1 MRRRVNLDMY
11 YSNREQ
17 NQLCTCVCQHSYV
30 NQACRSNMW
39 QHLSCATPTSA
50 DIVKATCH
58 IWLSILHNVMA
69 VFSEWKNKVPT
80 FFLLSSSSCLYF
92 ETCLFFIIHSSSLN
106 FSTMCNISKHP
117 SQFDAHKLN
126 NIWVLEDFDEEM
138 MYIRSGA
145 DKDFLHIFS
154 SWKTWV
160 SYWKNFN
167 FQSLVDI
174 EKYLEE
180 YCWWKNYYWLMLK
193 WKLAFLLENHN
204 TLKQNTI
211 FESNLS
217 KR

>member
-92 ETCLFFIIHSSSLN
+92 ETCLLFFSIHSSSLN

-126 NIWVLEDFDEEM
+126 NIWFGRLWWGDDVYKKWGRQRLSSYFFIMEDL
-138 MYIRSGA
+138 G
-145 DKDFLHIFS
+145 
-154 SWKTWV
+154 
-160 SYWKNFN
+160 
-167 FQSLVDI
+167 
-174 EKYLEE
+174 
-180 YCWWKNYYWLMLK
+180 
-193 WKLAFLLENHN
+193 FLLEE
-204 TLKQNTI
+204 L
-211 FESNLS
+211 
-217 KR
+217 

>member
-69 VFSEWKNKVPT
+69 VFLERKNKVPT
-80 FFLLSSSSCLYF
+80 FFFLLSSSSCLYF

-138 MYIRSGA
+138 MYIRSGT
-145 DKDFLHIFS
+145 KTFFIFFHHGRLGFLIGRTLIFKAWS
-154 SWKTWV
+154 ILRNI
-160 SYWKNFN
+160 WKNI
-167 FQSLVDI
+167 VDGKI
-174 EKYLEE
+174 
-180 YCWWKNYYWLMLK
+180 
-193 WKLAFLLENHN
+193 
-204 TLKQNTI
+204 I
-211 FESNLS
+211 ID
-217 KR
+217 